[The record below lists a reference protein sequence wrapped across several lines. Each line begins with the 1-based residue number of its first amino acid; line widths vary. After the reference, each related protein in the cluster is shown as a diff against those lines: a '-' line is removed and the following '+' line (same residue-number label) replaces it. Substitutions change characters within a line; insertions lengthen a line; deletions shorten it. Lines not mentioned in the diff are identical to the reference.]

1 MVFPNGL
8 ICFPGQTVRLHMSVS
23 QSVSFNH
30 LLSKGCRD
38 PNNEARVREYQWLMK
53 HTRAGDKRA
62 HDYCAS
68 FKTSYHPSETL
79 WVRAQKTHHQL
90 TSDTKRTPS
99 IGIKNRTTLLA
110 EAGRGTIRL

>member
-1 MVFPNGL
+1 MKKKPHGNRTRDLMIVTWIRDYEML
-8 ICFPGQTVRLHMSVS
+8 KKSEQTDRHQTFIHPTQSVS

-79 WVRAQKTHHQL
+79 WVRAQKCTG
-90 TSDTKRTPS
+90 TS
-99 IGIKNRTTLLA
+99 
-110 EAGRGTIRL
+110 

>member
-1 MVFPNGL
+1 MDKKTN
-8 ICFPGQTVRLHMSVS
+8 IVRLDFEMQSFVWLLKTRTGNELYIYISVS

-68 FKTSYHPSETL
+68 FKTSYHPSEKHCGFGL
-79 WVRAQKTHHQL
+79 
-90 TSDTKRTPS
+90 
-99 IGIKNRTTLLA
+99 KNA
-110 EAGRGTIRL
+110 PPADQ